1 MWQLG
6 RWSVGMVVIDLQLD
20 LMILEVFSNLND
32 PVVTIPPNPC
42 MFFSMPSSTSPLCSL
57 KKSLLPSFP
66 SSALHLL
73 TNLSLHQGQIADE
86 MFYSWI
92 LMAPYFIFKFCSV
105 KNHVLQAASNFQVNI
120 PLTAEFSLTRQ
131 WPLFLG
137 HTHLLPHLTEGHR
150 ADSILSMSRLL
161 TWDTYFLGGQ
171 YRCAE
176 SSLLHLILHLYYTGT
191 STPEECWSVFHA
203 NKTTNIV
210 KDHNPRKCDCLSRTT
225 FQRAIKSS
233 SCGSWIC
240 VSSKAICVSQFSHS
254 SSRNNCPLQPSIIWP
269 KSTFPEGKLLG

>member
-120 PLTAEFSLTRQ
+120 PFTAEFSLTRQ
-131 WPLFLG
+131 TVTSVPWPHTFAASSHRGTQSRLHVQATNMRHLFLRG
-137 HTHLLPHLTEGHR
+137 PIQMCRELPFAPHFTPV
-150 ADSILSMSRLL
+150 
-161 TWDTYFLGGQ
+161 
-171 YRCAE
+171 
-176 SSLLHLILHLYYTGT
+176 LHWYKY
-191 STPEECWSVFHA
+191 
-203 NKTTNIV
+203 
-210 KDHNPRKCDCLSRTT
+210 PRRVL
-225 FQRAIKSS
+225 
-233 SCGSWIC
+233 
-240 VSSKAICVSQFSHS
+240 VSFPCQQ
-254 SSRNNCPLQPSIIWP
+254 NN
-269 KSTFPEGKLLG
+269 